1 MTKPS
6 RNGVARRASSRVV
19 GVDELTPWERH
30 RGCWYKRDDLFAP
43 FDDIPL
49 SGGKVRQAMLLLE
62 RQKAAIERDYGGFVL
77 TATGVHSPQGLII
90 ARVAVSLGLRCVLFI
105 GATSVGG
112 ALLKHAMLRRAI
124 EVGAEIDA
132 SARVAYE
139 PALAAAIERWR
150 DAHDGVGYVVRFG
163 INLEDDPAAILGS
176 TAEQVRNT
184 PAAVRRIVVPVGAGV
199 TVAGVLMGVATYRP
213 DVQVVG
219 VGIAG
224 YDRREA
230 ISRMAGRPGHGRL
243 AWHIVEGIAY
253 STLVP
258 RAVVDGFDLD
268 PIYEAKAH
276 DWMREHEHDDGLAF
290 WVVGDSTAVRSVT
303 TAGGGTLRSGA
314 RRARPAAL
322 STRGGP

>member
-184 PAAVRRIVVPVGAGV
+184 PALAAHRRAESASLPVADAG
-199 TVAGVLMGVATYRP
+199 TYRP
-213 DVQVVG
+213 DVLF
-219 VGIAG
+219 AG
-224 YDRREA
+224 SGHRNGDCR
-230 ISRMAGRPGHGRL
+230 GRDQSVSARGHACR
-243 AWHIVEGIAY
+243 HIVEGIAY

-276 DWMREHEHDDGLAF
+276 DWMREHEHDDGSVAF

-303 TAGGGTLRSGA
+303 TAAIGDAAQQCCVERAQLVAYAQPIATLS
-314 RRARPAAL
+314 RA
-322 STRGGP
+322 